1 LQESLAAAFDSPLYQ
16 IFLRS
21 EGASGYQTALRG
33 KFDLIILDVL
43 LPGKSGFV
51 IAKQLR
57 DNGIDTPI
65 LMMSTKNNLSDIMT
79 GFQFGV
85 DGYVCKPF
93 NLHELKCRADALL
106 KRPPQTKKER
116 YEWGELTV
124 DCNNCSINHGDKELV
139 LPNKQYAIFKYLL
152 EHTQTTVSK
161 QELMDTLWDFDTET
175 MPNTIDVH
183 ISKLRKQLRQKLE
196 VNSEIIATIHGKG
209 YKLIK

>member
-1 LQESLAAAFDSPLYQ
+1 
-16 IFLRS
+16 
-21 EGASGYQTALRG
+21 
-33 KFDLIILDVL
+33 
-43 LPGKSGFV
+43 
-51 IAKQLR
+51 
-57 DNGIDTPI
+57 
-65 LMMSTKNNLSDIMT
+65 MT
-79 GFQFGV
+79 GFQCGV

-106 KRPPQTKKER
+106 KRPPQTKKAK
-116 YEWGELTV
+116 YEWGELSI
-124 DCNNCSINHGDKELV
+124 DCNNCSINRGSMELV

-183 ISKLRKQLRQKLE
+183 ISKLRKQLRQNLNMNNE
-196 VNSEIIATIHGKG
+196 VIATVHGKG